1 MLHRHLPPDYRAGRR
16 SETYYEAI
24 LRMGEVGVLS
34 PDFARRLAP
43 IAGLW
48 NILIHEYLTV
58 DWDEVYTNLAKLD
71 DLSHF
76 ADLIRR
82 WLDDRRSVSP

>member
-1 MLHRHLPPDYRAGRR
+1 VLHRHLPPDYRAGRR

-24 LRMGEVGVLS
+24 LRMGEVGVLP

-71 DLSHF
+71 DLSH
-76 ADLIRR
+76 L
-82 WLDDRRSVSP
+82 LT

>member
-1 MLHRHLPPDYRAGRR
+1 
-16 SETYYEAI
+16 
-24 LRMGEVGVLS
+24 MGEVGVLP